1 MTDAQ
6 LKETV
11 FRGLRQIAP
20 EADPAALLPDENIR
34 EALDVDS
41 YDFLQFLIAISEE
54 TGVEIP
60 EADYQKVFTLGGL
73 LRYLSAALAKHPSR
87 GGDKTPMRI

>member
-1 MTDAQ
+1 MTDVQ
-6 LKETV
+6 LKEMI
-11 FRGLRQIAP
+11 FKGLRQIAP

-54 TGVEIP
+54 TGVDIP
-60 EADYQKVFTLGGL
+60 EADYQKVFTLAGL
-73 LRYLSAALAKHPSR
+73 FRYLSAALAKKPA
-87 GGDKTPMRI
+87 

>member
-1 MTDAQ
+1 MTDPQ

-11 FRGLRQIAP
+11 LRVLRQIAP
-20 EADPAALLPDENIR
+20 EADPAALLPEENIR
-34 EALDVDS
+34 EALDLDS

-60 EADYQKVFTLGGL
+60 EADYQKTFTLAGL
-73 LRYLSAALAKHPSR
+73 FNYLSAALSKKPF
-87 GGDKTPMRI
+87 

>member
-6 LKETV
+6 LKEMV
-11 FRGLRQIAP
+11 FQGLRQIAP

-41 YDFLQFLIAISEE
+41 YDFLQFVIAISEE

-60 EADYQKVFTLGGL
+60 EADYQKVFTLAGL
-73 LRYLSAALAKHPSR
+73 LRYLSAALAKKRS
-87 GGDKTPMRI
+87 